1 MRFKGESVFF
11 RKIGGNFF
19 AARPRRAQHGYYR
32 YQRKAGGAD
41 GQERPLV
48 LIVDDSA
55 FNRELLPNILHS
67 EAETKPGCPVGAKA
81 EEKAP

>member
-1 MRFKGESVFF
+1 MLHAR
-11 RKIGGNFF
+11 
-19 AARPRRAQHGYYR
+19 AARSMAITDISE
-32 YQRKAGGAD
+32 KLGGAD

-81 EEKAP
+81 EEKTPGEQ

>member
-1 MRFKGESVFF
+1 MLHAR
-11 RKIGGNFF
+11 
-19 AARPRRAQHGYYR
+19 AARSMAITDISEKLGD
-32 YQRKAGGAD
+32 AD

-67 EAETKPGCPVGAKA
+67 EAETKPGCLVFARGYGGSAGQPARKI
-81 EEKAP
+81 